1 MKELDLSV
9 EIIADIVDNGVKFN
23 DALKAKFQS
32 DVEIRPFR
40 KDVAGLVGCE
50 LRHDILFAYL
60 LKGFDWAPED
70 KRVASVLLANN
81 YFYKHFPADMV
92 KAAAAE
98 KLGEEKMAALADLL
112 AKEGNPEAFVPE
124 NIKKGSREY
133 LSLRYN
139 TPMWVL
145 KIWEHFGYG
154 IAYRVLRK
162 NIRPRGLTLR
172 VRNLPGLAEQV
183 AASADYQSTAVEGI
197 VSYQGKTPIRKVDL
211 VKNGSLF
218 EEKTAIKAILDQVK
232 VSEPGEF
239 FLFSDLK
246 HDQAIKELVEEY
258 GENIG
263 LNVGVAS
270 LDNEHADAVRFIK
283 EKKLRNVNLFAS
295 AADGF
300 EASISRPQDVVAV
313 FANSTDFDAIRETPD
328 FFVHCKTEQL
338 DELIQRQKD
347 LLNGAAPFVAM
358 DGRLV
363 YCVFTLSKKEGRN
376 QVSEF
381 IKTHDEFTLEKEV
394 QLFPYDNLDST
405 CYYAILKKGAKLAKA
420 TPNIP
425 ESALLNPAKA
435 ELRAEGE

>member
-1 MKELDLSV
+1 
-9 EIIADIVDNGVKFN
+9 
-23 DALKAKFQS
+23 
-32 DVEIRPFR
+32 
-40 KDVAGLVGCE
+40 
-50 LRHDILFAYL
+50 
-60 LKGFDWAPED
+60 
-70 KRVASVLLANN
+70 
-81 YFYKHFPADMV
+81 MV

-124 NIKKGSREY
+124 NIKKGSLEY

-313 FANSTDFDAIRETPD
+313 FANTREGGLGVEHSLVLHHLVQSLLEEGTDYIVEFY
-328 FFVHCKTEQL
+328 
-338 DELIQRQKD
+338 
-347 LLNGAAPFVAM
+347 
-358 DGRLV
+358 LV
-363 YCVFTLSKKEGRN
+363 YLLGYDFVFFETYNHLTHRVYVEELAVGTQAEDSVER
-376 QVSEF
+376 VSRQCLHL
-381 IKTHDEFTLEKEV
+381 T
-394 QLFPYDNLDST
+394 
-405 CYYAILKKGAKLAKA
+405 
-420 TPNIP
+420 
-425 ESALLNPAKA
+425 
-435 ELRAEGE
+435 

>member
-9 EIIADIVDNGVKFN
+9 EILAEIIDNGVKFN
-23 DALKAKFQS
+23 DALKAKFQN
-32 DVEIRPFR
+32 DVSIRPFR

-50 LRHDILFAYL
+50 LRHDMLFAFL
-60 LKGFDWAPED
+60 LKGFAWSEEE
-70 KRVASVLLANN
+70 KRVASLLLANN
-81 YFYKHFPADMV
+81 FFYKHFPADMV
-92 KAAAAE
+92 KNAALE
-98 KLGEEKMAALADLL
+98 KLGEEKMAELADLL
-112 AKEGNPEAFVPE
+112 AKEGNPEAYVPE
-124 NIKKGSREY
+124 NIKRGSLEY

-162 NIRPRGLTLR
+162 NIRPKGVTLR
-172 VRNLPGLAEQV
+172 VRNLPGLAESV
-183 AASADYQSTAVEGI
+183 ASSAEYLPTTVEGI
-197 VSYQGKTPIRKVDL
+197 VSYQGKTPIRKVEF

-232 VSEPGEF
+232 VSEPSEA

-246 HDQAIKELVEEY
+246 NDQAIKEFIESY
-258 GENIG
+258 GESIG

-295 AADGF
+295 SADGF
-300 EASISRPQDVVAV
+300 EASISRPQDLVAV
-313 FANSTDFDAIRETPD
+313 FAESTDFDAIRETPD
-328 FFVHCKTEQL
+328 FFVHCKPEML
-338 DELIQRQKD
+338 DALLERQKA
-347 LLNGAAPFVAM
+347 LLDGAAPFVAL
-358 DGRLV
+358 DGKLV

-381 IKTHDEFTLEKEV
+381 IKTHGEFTLEKEE
-394 QLFPYDNLDST
+394 QIFPYDNLDVT
-405 CYYAILKKGAKLAKA
+405 CYYAILKKGAPVEKA
-420 TPNIP
+420 TPTIP
-425 ESALLNPAKA
+425 EAALLAAAQP

>member
-124 NIKKGSREY
+124 NIKKGSLEY

-347 LLNGAAPFVAM
+347 LLNGAA
-358 DGRLV
+358 
-363 YCVFTLSKKEGRN
+363 
-376 QVSEF
+376 
-381 IKTHDEFTLEKEV
+381 
-394 QLFPYDNLDST
+394 
-405 CYYAILKKGAKLAKA
+405 
-420 TPNIP
+420 
-425 ESALLNPAKA
+425 
-435 ELRAEGE
+435 